1 MKGRYELAI
10 LGAGP
15 AGLIAGVYA
24 GRKLL
29 NTCIVVREISGQI
42 MLTSKVEN
50 YI

>member
-29 NTCIVVREISGQI
+29 NTCIVAREIGGQI